1 MGRWGISCSL
11 GFLNPQQFTSMK
23 SHHETHLQPF
33 FLVLHLSFFLFSGW
47 LKDSKIVFQSLFLSL
62 HKEFRMSLKVK
73 YSALQK
79 AGQQGIFFFSHAAKM
94 SHFILC
100 GIEKSGTPM
109 QCPSTTCRSFEQ
121 ITPQNA
127 SLCPTPL
134 ILKFEVLIS
143 SKFKI
148 FFSFLKKKKK
158 SYRK

>member
-1 MGRWGISCSL
+1 
-11 GFLNPQQFTSMK
+11 
-23 SHHETHLQPF
+23 
-33 FLVLHLSFFLFSGW
+33 
-47 LKDSKIVFQSLFLSL
+47 
-62 HKEFRMSLKVK
+62 MSLKVK

-148 FFSFLKKKKK
+148 FFSFLKKKKSWSWHLQK
-158 SYRK
+158 IRLSEQLTYNLVFNFIFLNLFSYLKGKWVIKMKAP